1 MFFIVEIL
9 PKNSTSKFKVLLK
22 IGKIKFILELATMM
36 KKKSSKTFRKRGI
49 LKKIGL
55 GILGLFALFILF
67 IGSINIGLWGKIPSK
82 KELSNFQYQMA
93 SEVFTADS
101 VLIGK
106 YYLYDR
112 QPVAYEDFP
121 EHLIHALVAIEDERF
136 YEHSGIDIRSLVRV
150 GFKTILL
157 GDNSSGGG
165 STLTQQLAK
174 NLYPRKERNKTNI
187 VVNKIKEMIIA
198 KRLEKIFTK
207 DEIITNY
214 LNTVSFGDNTFGIES
229 AALKFFNTRTK
240 DISAPHAATLVG
252 MLKAT
257 YGYNPR
263 IFPEK
268 SLGRRNL
275 VLRAMYNND
284 FITEEQ
290 VTKFSQ
296 EGLDLDYREFDYNA
310 GTAPYF
316 REEVRKEMLR
326 WIAEQNDGDS
336 DYNIY
341 TSGLKI
347 YTTLNYKMQ
356 QLAEEVMIDHMTKL
370 QGSFEKSYCNNA
382 PWLKDKKLMEK
393 IAKRTPL
400 YKRLQKAGL
409 SHKQIIDSLTN
420 DKQLRTL
427 KSWEGD
433 EEQMASTM
441 DSIQHY
447 TKFLNTGSLA
457 VDPTNGNIL
466 VWVGGINFEQYK
478 YDHISQSKRQVGSTF
493 KPIVYTTAV
502 DQGVSPCTYFSAE
515 EIEYDNLKGWSPSNS
530 GDKDEAYLNYSMEE
544 GLSNSINTI
553 AVKVLEKAGID
564 NVLQMAKKMGIEGE
578 LPKEASIALGTGE
591 LKIIDIA
598 QAYTSYANYGKH
610 IKPNLIKSISNHKD
624 SVLVE
629 FESKLNEKEAFS
641 KETAQ
646 IMIEMMKST
655 VNSGTAARLRNT
667 YGLKNDI
674 AGKTGTTQNNKDA
687 WFVALNPKLVHITWV
702 GLDQHEI
709 GFSNTSIGQGANAA
723 LPLFGLWMKELNK
736 DKQFDSYTKAT
747 FSTPSAAVQE
757 ALNCEPV
764 KRDGFFKR
772 LFKNPNKKKSK
783 KFKG

>member
-1 MFFIVEIL
+1 M
-9 PKNSTSKFKVLLK
+9 
-22 IGKIKFILELATMM
+22 
-36 KKKSSKTFRKRGI
+36 
-49 LKKIGL
+49 
-55 GILGLFALFILF
+55 
-67 IGSINIGLWGKIPSK
+67 WGKIPSK

-112 QPVAYEDFP
+112 QPVTFQDFP
-121 EHLIHALVAIEDERF
+121 DHLIQALVAIEDERF
-136 YEHSGIDIRSLVRV
+136 YEHSGVDIRSLVRV
-150 GFKTILL
+150 GFKTVLL

-174 NLYPRKERNKTNI
+174 NLYPRKERNKTSI
-187 VVNKIKEMIIA
+187 VVDKVKEMIIA

-207 DEIITNY
+207 DEILTNY

-229 AALKFFNTRTK
+229 AALKFFNSRTK
-240 DISAPHAATLVG
+240 DITAPQAATLVG

-296 EGLDLDYREFDYNA
+296 EGLGLDYREFDYNA
-310 GTAPYF
+310 GIAPYF
-316 REEVRKEMLR
+316 REEVRKEMLN
-326 WIAEQNDGDS
+326 WITEQNEADT

-356 QLAEEVMIDHMTKL
+356 KLAEEAMVDHMTKL
-370 QGSFEKSYCNNA
+370 QHSFEKSYGSNA
-382 PWLKDKKLMEK
+382 PWLKDNKLIEK
-393 IAKRTPL
+393 IAKRTPT
-400 YKRLQKAGL
+400 YKRLQHSGL
-409 SHKQIIDSLTN
+409 SHTQIIDSLSKN
-420 DKQLRTL
+420 KQKRIF
-427 KSWEGD
+427 KSWQAD
-433 EEQMASTM
+433 EEITASTI

-447 TKFLNTGSLA
+447 AKFLNTGSLA
-457 VDPTNGNIL
+457 VDPTNGDIL
-466 VWVGGINFEQYK
+466 VWIGGINFEQFK

-502 DQGVSPCTYFSAE
+502 EQGVSPCTYFSAE

-530 GDKDEAYLNYSMEE
+530 GNKDEAYLNYSMEE

-564 NVLQMAKKMGIEGE
+564 NVLNMAKKMGVEDK

-591 LKIIDIA
+591 IKIIDLA
-598 QAYTSYANYGKH
+598 QAYTSYANNGKH
-610 IKPNLIKSISNHKD
+610 IQPNLIKSISNHKD
-624 SVLVE
+624 SILAE
-629 FESKLNEKEAFS
+629 FKPKLNEKAAFS
-641 KETAQ
+641 KETSQ

-687 WFVALNPKLVHITWV
+687 WFVALTTKLVHITWV

-723 LPLFGLWMKELNK
+723 LPLFALLMQELNK
-736 DKQFDSYTKAT
+736 DKDFNIYTKSN
-747 FSTPSAAVQE
+747 FPKPSTSVLE
-757 ALNCEPV
+757 VLNCDPV